1 MFLLY
6 HPPPRTLQLTELQ
19 PLAQGDGTIEQRLG
33 TRTQVGLTPR
43 SRVWTSEET
52 SGDAGFGVSS
62 QSGELRDRREDEDP
76 RAELHWSRKRHRRG
90 EFAPQVWSRPF
101 CTERYG
107 LARRFPEIRVTRSP
121 LGDRQDWEGD
131 ETRRT
136 RGRAPQNPLRP
147 RRPGRLRDSA
157 PPRGCS
163 ESSPQRAPRCP
174 AAPHGLPALPPV
186 IQVPASPSF
195 GATVAHLHVPHVV
208 TTWSADAR
216 GLSGCCV
223 TLGESP
229 RLSGFRLLHL
239 LTKHLGHSDR

>member
-19 PLAQGDGTIEQRLG
+19 PLAQGDGTTERRLG

-121 LGDRQDWEGD
+121 PGDRQDWEGD

-157 PPRGCS
+157 T
-163 ESSPQRAPRCP
+163 
-174 AAPHGLPALPPV
+174 PPV
-186 IQVPASPSF
+186 A
-195 GATVAHLHVPHVV
+195 
-208 TTWSADAR
+208 AR
-216 GLSGCCV
+216 
-223 TLGESP
+223 SP
-229 RLSGFRLLHL
+229 RLSGLPAAPLPPMAFPRCPPSFRCQRPLPSEPPSPICTSLMWSPRGQP
-239 LTKHLGHSDR
+239 TLGAWVAAV